1 MYPYGRENVEVDS
14 ACFFRFDVGYN
25 FGGNRLDNWAYLRW
39 VFSVIFSTISNQV
52 TATFSFSPTFG
63 GVLVVLTPIFAA
75 VGGFIGGF
83 IQGLII
89 AVLYN
94 FLAPRIGGIKVRI
107 E

>member
-1 MYPYGRENVEVDS
+1 MLGSFQPS
-14 ACFFRFDVGYN
+14 
-25 FGGNRLDNWAYLRW
+25 
-39 VFSVIFSTISNQV
+39 FSTISNQI
-52 TATFSFSPTFG
+52 TATFSFSTAFG
-63 GVLVVLTPIFAA
+63 GVLVVLIPIFAA

-94 FLAPRIGGIKVRI
+94 FLAPRIGGIKIRI